1 MPQPTS
7 GDVHVN
13 RPLTNLSVAF
23 LQRQEQ
29 FVANRVFPV
38 VPVARQSD
46 LFYTYDKAEF
56 YRDEAK
62 PRAPGT
68 ESAGGGLTPST
79 DSYSCLVEAYHKDI
93 DDQTRANADEE
104 LTLDRAAME
113 FTALKMLIRRERR
126 FMSKF
131 FTSGIW
137 TTDITPGTLW
147 SAANSTPQKDVETG
161 KAKILGD
168 TGYLPN
174 TLVLG
179 WQTFSALRT
188 NADVKDQFKYT
199 SAESISPAM
208 LAGFFDVERILV
220 ASGVANTAGEGVAA
234 SLSIMAGKNALLC
247 YSAPT
252 PALMAP
258 SAGYTFSWSGY
269 TGAVEGVRV
278 KRFRMEHLS
287 SDRVEMEQALDF
299 KKVSA
304 AMGYFFASVVA

>member
-29 FVANRVFPV
+29 FVASRVFPV
-38 VPVARQSD
+38 VGVAKQSD
-46 LFYTYDKAEF
+46 LFYTYDKNEF

-68 ESAGGGLTPST
+68 ESAGGGFTPST
-79 DSYSCLVEAYHKDI
+79 DTYSCLVEAYHKDV
-93 DDQTRANADEE
+93 DDQTRTNADTE
-104 LTLDRAAME
+104 LALDRAAME
-113 FTALKMLIRRERR
+113 FTALKLMIRRERR

-147 SAANSTPQKDVETG
+147 SAANSTPQDDVETG

-179 WQTFSALRT
+179 WSVFSKLRT
-188 NADVKDQFKYT
+188 NAQVKDQFKYT
-199 SAESISPAM
+199 SADSITAGM
-208 LAGFFDVERILV
+208 LAGFFDVERVLV
-220 ASGVANTAGEGVAA
+220 ASGTANTAAEGATA
-234 SLSIMAGKNALLC
+234 SLAIMAGKNALLC
-247 YSAPT
+247 YAAPA

-269 TGAVEGVRV
+269 TGAVDGVRV
-278 KRFRMEHLS
+278 KQFRMEHLGA
-287 SDRVEMEQALDF
+287 DRIEMEQALDF

-304 AMGYFFASVVA
+304 QLGYFFASVVS